1 MAATT
6 DNKSRPQIAVARS
19 ESEKQEIFRFRYRI
33 YVEEM
38 HQDRPDADEKNKMLR
53 DSLDDTGIH
62 LMMSVGGKVAATIRL
77 NLGKLTPI
85 PGPLREAY
93 ALDRFVNFPAEQ
105 ISITSQIIVS
115 EKWRSSNVPA
125 VLLGATYK
133 LARQQGIR
141 FDFCHCQPFL
151 VSLYEQLGYR
161 RYTDNFV
168 DPNSGYNLPLILVT
182 EDIEYLR
189 ACGSPFFKLATQHPS
204 SAKTALWFQ
213 HEFPDYAAG
222 SPRAGMTEDDFWK
235 QLTQKLHQIPLVSI
249 PLLKDLTYDEAK
261 KFLNVGTVL
270 QSKRGDKIV
279 RAGDVGNEMFVL
291 LTGAVEVRT
300 TDSQDSEHVLTTMGQ
315 GDVFGELAFL
325 SAIPRTADVVA
336 VADSEVLVLTQQFFE
351 RATKAMPAVTAKVLF
366 NMSLILCERLK
377 NSTDNWMAAV
387 ADAQVP
393 TTLEQSAE

>member
-1 MAATT
+1 
-6 DNKSRPQIAVARS
+6 
-19 ESEKQEIFRFRYRI
+19 
-33 YVEEM
+33 
-38 HQDRPDADEKNKMLR
+38 
-53 DSLDDTGIH
+53 
-62 LMMSVGGKVAATIRL
+62 
-77 NLGKLTPI
+77 
-85 PGPLREAY
+85 
-93 ALDRFVNFPAEQ
+93 
-105 ISITSQIIVS
+105 
-115 EKWRSSNVPA
+115 
-125 VLLGATYK
+125 
-133 LARQQGIR
+133 
-141 FDFCHCQPFL
+141 
-151 VSLYEQLGYR
+151 
-161 RYTDNFV
+161 
-168 DPNSGYNLPLILVT
+168 
-182 EDIEYLR
+182 
-189 ACGSPFFKLATQHPS
+189 
-204 SAKTALWFQ
+204 
-213 HEFPDYAAG
+213 
-222 SPRAGMTEDDFWK
+222 
-235 QLTQKLHQIPLVSI
+235 
-249 PLLKDLTYDEAK
+249 
-261 KFLNVGTVL
+261 VL